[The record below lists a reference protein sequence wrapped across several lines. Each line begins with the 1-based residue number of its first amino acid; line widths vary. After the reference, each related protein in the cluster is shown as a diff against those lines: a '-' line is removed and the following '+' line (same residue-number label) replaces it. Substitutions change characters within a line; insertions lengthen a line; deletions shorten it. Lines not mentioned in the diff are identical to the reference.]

1 MTVDDTGNPTESP
14 HDAERVEGLVR
25 RATVMSE
32 SLQILSKYQHHT
44 FEDYRTNRELRDIV
58 ERRLE
63 KLSQAAIDIA
73 NGILADRECRV
84 PEANQDKFRQLG
96 LVGVLP
102 VGDIDKADTEL
113 ETATSVGGLTE
124 EMAEA
129 AGLRN
134 VLAHEYGDVLD
145 DRMVYRALQNLE
157 RYSRFLEELESYLDE
172 VGAFA
177 EADATLD
184 TDE

>member
-1 MTVDDTGNPTESP
+1 MTDDASSTDGSP
-14 HDAERVEGLVR
+14 HDSERVEGLVR

-32 SLQILSKYQHHT
+32 SLQILSSYQHHT
-44 FEDYRTNRELRDIV
+44 FEDYRENRELRDVV

-73 NGILADRECRV
+73 NGILADRECQV
-84 PEANQDKFRQLG
+84 PPANQDKFRQLG
-96 LVGVLP
+96 LIGVLP
-102 VGDIDKADTEL
+102 TDDVENEGAEL
-113 ETATSVGGLTE
+113 ETASGVGGLAE

-145 DRMVYRALQNLE
+145 DKMVYHALQNLE
-157 RYSRFLEELESYLDE
+157 RYSAFLEALRTYLDD
-172 VGAFA
+172 VGAFD
-177 EADATLD
+177 ETDDSLD
-184 TDE
+184 GG

>member
-1 MTVDDTGNPTESP
+1 MRN
-14 HDAERVEGLVR
+14 
-25 RATVMSE
+25 
-32 SLQILSKYQHHT
+32 SLRILSEYQHHT
-44 FEDYRTNRELRDIV
+44 FEEYRTNRELRDVV

-73 NGILADRECRV
+73 NGILADRECQV
-84 PEANQDKFRQLG
+84 PRANQDKFRQLG
-96 LVGVLP
+96 LVGVLS
-102 VGDIDKADTEL
+102 VGNVERENIEL
-113 ETATSVGGLTE
+113 ATASSVGGLAE

-145 DRMVYRALQNLE
+145 DKMVYHALQHLE
-157 RYSRFLEELESYLDE
+157 RYSLFLEELERYLDE
-172 VGAFA
+172 VRAF
-177 EADATLD
+177 EQADATLD